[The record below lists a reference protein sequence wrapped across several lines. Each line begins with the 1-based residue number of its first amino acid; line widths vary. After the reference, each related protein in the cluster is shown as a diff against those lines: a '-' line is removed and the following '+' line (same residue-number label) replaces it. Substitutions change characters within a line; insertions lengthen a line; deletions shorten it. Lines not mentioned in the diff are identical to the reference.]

1 MKCYRPGG
9 CGPYEQTPCNEC
21 PYSKPQ
27 GSLRIIKE
35 SNGSF
40 DFDINNAT
48 ENIKTKEN
56 AQMLCRFCGTPM
68 KHFLRFLPGKA
79 YEMYRCPKCWAEGGK
94 IPYKL
99 GDEKKREVVKP
110 VANRAKSANTK
121 NHRKQMKANKQK
133 KGVKA

>member
-1 MKCYRPGG
+1 
-9 CGPYEQTPCNEC
+9 
-21 PYSKPQ
+21 
-27 GSLRIIKE
+27 
-35 SNGSF
+35 
-40 DFDINNAT
+40 
-48 ENIKTKEN
+48 
-56 AQMLCRFCGTPM
+56 MLCRFCGTPM